1 MFNELNSKRTIKE
14 GLDLTAMPF
23 VKLKALVGDE
33 VKVDGFFFTDGG
45 YGRQAVVVGNGV
57 KINMPQRAVSLFEDI
72 KASPE
77 LTKAVLEGH
86 LKLVNIREAQT
97 KKGSTVLFELAD
109 C

>member
-1 MFNELNSKRTIKE
+1 MFNELNAKRTIKE
-14 GLDLTAMPF
+14 GLDLQAMPF
-23 VKLKALVGDE
+23 VKLKEMAGQE

-77 LTKAVLEGH
+77 LTKAMLEGH
-86 LKLVNIREAQT
+86 CKLVNIREVQA
-97 KKGSTVLFELAD
+97 KKGTTVLFELAD

>member
-1 MFNELNSKRTIKE
+1 MFTELNSKRTIKE
-14 GLDLTAMPF
+14 GLDLQAMPF
-23 VKLKALVGDE
+23 IKLKEMVGKE
-33 VKVDGFFFTDGG
+33 IKVEGFFFTDGG
-45 YGRQAVVVGNGV
+45 YGRQVVVVGNGA
-57 KINMPQRAVSLFEDI
+57 KINMPSRAVSLFEDI

-86 LKLVNIREAQT
+86 LKLINVREAQT

>member
-14 GLDLTAMPF
+14 GIDLQEMPF
-23 VKLKALVGDE
+23 VKLKDMAGVE
-33 VKVDGFFFTDGG
+33 VLVDGFFFTDGG
-45 YGRQAVVVGNGV
+45 YGRQVVVVGNGV

-72 KASPE
+72 KADSK
-77 LTKAVLEGH
+77 LTQAVLEGH
-86 LKLVNIREAQT
+86 LKLINIREVQA